1 MGKINEEGCLN
12 IMDVRFLLLVL
23 TIVGLMAAGVS
34 SRIGSFARIAQFI
47 LAAAVIP
54 LIYKFHRKIYIII
67 RTLPRDIKFLYR
79 YVNADLETRRF
90 VRNDS
95 TVMKIF
101 RERTR
106 LYPNKPCFIFE
117 GRIWTNADI
126 DKYSNQIA
134 SVFQKA
140 GYSKGDAVALMMP
153 NKPEF
158 IATWLGLGKI
168 GVVTALINTN
178 LRLNSLVHCL
188 KVAKVKGIIFSKELT
203 FAIDEIWETVS
214 DLEKFKQGCGENVST
229 NGAKNL
235 DQQLSEASTGQ
246 PIVDREPGYRDK
258 LLYIYTSGTTG
269 LPKAALIPNSR
280 YLLVTMATYHMLGL
294 RSDSDI
300 MYNSIPLYHM
310 AGGLVGTGCALVKGI
325 PSVLRTKFSV
335 TAYWTDCIKYNCTL
349 AQYLGEICRY
359 LLSAPPRPEDTAHPV
374 RLMVGNGMR
383 PQLWQ
388 DFVNRFKI
396 EQITEVYGSS
406 EGNANIVNVDN
417 QVGAVG
423 FVPSILPKSLH
434 PVALIKINPET
445 CEPIRGSN
453 GFCIRTETN
462 EPGMFIGLIKQGNA
476 SREFNGYLD
485 EEASKKKI
493 IENVFVKGDKAFL
506 TGDILVQDELGYF
519 YFKDRTGDTFKW
531 KGENVATAEV
541 EGVVSNV
548 AGHRD
553 TTVYGVQVPGIEGRA
568 GMAAI
573 VDPDCLLD
581 FKALAEGLDK
591 ALPSYAR
598 PIFLRIVKELE
609 MTSTFKLK
617 KITLQKEGFDP
628 NKIQDKVY
636 FRDGNKEYVEVTPEL
651 YEKIITGAA
660 KL

>member
-1 MGKINEEGCLN
+1 MDIRFACLVVA
-12 IMDVRFLLLVL
+12 IAV
-23 TIVGLMAAGVS
+23 LMAAGVVA
-34 SRIGSFARIAQFI
+34 RIGSFTRIAQI
-47 LAAAVIP
+47 TLATLLIP
-54 LIYKFHRKIYIII
+54 LFCKYHRKLYVII

-79 YVNADLETRRF
+79 YLNADRETKSF
-90 VRNDS
+90 VKNNT

-101 RERTR
+101 RERSK

-126 DKYSNQIA
+126 DEYSNRIA
-134 SVFQKA
+134 NVFQQA
-140 GYSKGDAVALMMP
+140 GYVKGDAVALMMT

-158 IATWLGLGKI
+158 VATWLGLGKI
-168 GVVTALINTN
+168 GVITALINTN
-178 LRLNSLVHCL
+178 LRLQLLIHCL
-188 KVAKVKGIIFSKELT
+188 TIAKVKSVIYGNDLSS
-203 FAIDEIWETVS
+203 AIDDIRESVQNLKCYKSCAGVDDSQIGIE
-214 DLEKFKQGCGENVST
+214 
-229 NGAKNL
+229 NL
-235 DQQLSEASTGQ
+235 DKLMSEVSANY
-246 PIVDREPGYRDK
+246 PVVKEEPGYRDN

-269 LPKAALIPNSR
+269 LPKAVLIPNSR

-294 RSDSDI
+294 RPASDV
-300 MYNSIPLYHM
+300 MYNPIPLYHM

-335 TAYWTDCIKYNCTL
+335 SAYWTDCIKYNCTL
-349 AQYLGEICRY
+349 AEYIGEMCRY
-359 LLSAPPRPEDTAHPV
+359 LLSAPQRPEDSQHSV

-383 PQLWQ
+383 PQIWQ
-388 DFVNRFKI
+388 QFVDRFRV
-396 EQITEVYGSS
+396 EQITEVYGST

-434 PVALIKINPET
+434 PVAILRVNPET
-445 CEPIRGSN
+445 CEPMRGSD
-453 GFCIRTETN
+453 GFCIRAEIN

-485 EEASKKKI
+485 KEASKKKV
-493 IENVFVKGDKAFL
+493 IENVFTKGDAAFI
-506 TGDILVQDELGYF
+506 TGDILVQDEMGYF
-519 YFKDRTGDTFKW
+519 YFKDRTGDTFRW

-548 AGHRD
+548 AGYRD
-553 TTVYGVQVPGIEGRA
+553 TTVYGVQVPGMEGRA

-581 FKALAEGLDK
+581 FKALAEGLDR

-609 MTSTFKLK
+609 MTGTFKLK
-617 KITLQKEGFDP
+617 KINLQKEGFDP

-636 FRDGNKEYVEVTPEL
+636 FRSGNKEYVEVTPEL
-651 YEKIITGAA
+651 YQEIISGSTQ
-660 KL
+660 L

>member
-1 MGKINEEGCLN
+1 
-12 IMDVRFLLLVL
+12 MDVRFACLVVA
-23 TIVGLMAAGVS
+23 IAVLMAAGIVA
-34 SRIGSFARIAQFI
+34 RIGSYTRIAQLT
-47 LAAAVIP
+47 LAALIIP
-54 LIYKFHRKIYIII
+54 LLCRYHRKFYVIL

-79 YVNADLETRRF
+79 YANADRETKRY
-90 VRNDS
+90 VRNNT

-101 RERTR
+101 KERAK

-117 GRIWTNADI
+117 GRIWTNADM
-126 DKYSNQIA
+126 DEYSNRIA
-134 SVFQKA
+134 DVFQKA
-140 GYSKGDAVALMMP
+140 GYRKGDAVALMMP
-153 NKPEF
+153 NRPEF
-158 IATWLGLGKI
+158 VATWLGLGKL
-168 GVVTALINTN
+168 GVITALINTN
-178 LRLNSLVHCL
+178 LRLQLLTHCL
-188 KVAKVKGIIFSKELT
+188 TIAKVKAVIYGNEVAS
-203 FAIDEIWETVS
+203 AIDEIRDS
-214 DLEKFKQGCGENVST
+214 IQDLDWFKQGAGEADVQ
-229 NGAKNL
+229 AEIKNL
-235 DQQLSEASTGQ
+235 DKLLSEASREYPVVEQ
-246 PIVDREPGYRDK
+246 EPGYRDN

-269 LPKAALIPNSR
+269 LPKAVLMPNSR

-300 MYNSIPLYHM
+300 MYNPIPLYHM
-310 AGGLVGTGCALVKGI
+310 AGGMVGTGCALVKGI

-335 TAYWTDCIKYNCTL
+335 SAYWTDCIKYNCTL
-349 AQYLGEICRY
+349 AEYIGEMCRY
-359 LLSAPPRPEDTAHPV
+359 LLSAAPRPEDTKHSV

-383 PQLWQ
+383 PQIWQ
-388 DFVNRFKI
+388 KFVDRFKI
-396 EQITEVYGSS
+396 EQVTEVYGSS

-434 PVALIKINPET
+434 PVAIIRVNPET
-445 CEPIRGSN
+445 CEPVRGPD
-453 GFCIRTETN
+453 GLCIRAEIN

-485 EEASKKKI
+485 KEASAKKV
-493 IENVFVKGDKAFL
+493 IENVFKKGDKAFL
-506 TGDILVQDELGYF
+506 SGDILVQDELGYF
-519 YFKDRTGDTFKW
+519 YFKDRTGDTFRW

-553 TTVYGVQVPGIEGRA
+553 TTVYGVQVPGMEGRA

-573 VDPDCLLD
+573 VDPECLLD
-581 FKALAEGLDK
+581 FKALAEGLDR

-617 KITLQKEGFDP
+617 KINLQKEGFDP

-636 FRDGNKEYVEVTPEL
+636 FRSGNKEYVEVTPEL
-651 YEKIITGAA
+651 YQEIISGSA

>member
-1 MGKINEEGCLN
+1 
-12 IMDVRFLLLVL
+12 MDVRLLVL
-23 TIVGLMAAGVS
+23 VIALVGLMAAGVGT
-34 SRIGSFARIAQFI
+34 RVQGAAVRIAQLAF
-47 LAAAVIP
+47 AAALLPLVYSYHRRIYVI
-54 LIYKFHRKIYIII
+54 LK
-67 RTLPRDIKFLYR
+67 TLPRDVKFLYR
-79 YVNADLETRRF
+79 YVNADIETKGY
-90 VRNDS
+90 VRNNI
-95 TVMKIF
+95 TVIQIF
-101 RERTR
+101 SQRAR

-117 GRIWTNADI
+117 GRIWTNADVE
-126 DKYSNQIA
+126 KLSNQIA

-140 GYSKGDAVALMMP
+140 GYVKGDAVALMMH
-153 NKPEF
+153 NRPEY
-158 IATWLGLGKI
+158 IATWLGLGKL
-168 GVVTALINTN
+168 GVITALINTN
-178 LRLNSLVHCL
+178 LRMQPLVHCL
-188 KVAKVKGIIFSKELT
+188 SAAKVKGIIYTPELT
-203 FAIDEIWETVS
+203 SAIEEITDS
-214 DLEKFKQGCGENVST
+214 IQGVERYEWGDNQSEVT
-229 NGAKNL
+229 DGAKNI
-235 DQQLSEASTGQ
+235 QQLLAQSSTS
-246 PIVDREPGYRDK
+246 PPVVDQAPGYRDN

-269 LPKAALIPNSR
+269 LPKAALMPHSR
-280 YLLVTMATYHMLGL
+280 YLLITMATYHMLGL
-294 RSDSDI
+294 RANTDI
-300 MYNSIPLYHM
+300 MYNPLPLYHT

-335 TAYWTDCIKYNCTL
+335 SAYWTDCIKYNCTL
-349 AQYLGEICRY
+349 SQYIGEMCRY
-359 LLSAPPRPEDTAHPV
+359 LLSAPARPEDSAHSV

-388 DFVNRFKI
+388 AFVDRFKI

-417 QVGAVG
+417 QIGAVG
-423 FVPSILPKSLH
+423 FVPLILPKSLH
-434 PVALIKINPET
+434 PVALIRVTPDT
-445 CEPIRGSN
+445 CEPIRGPD
-453 GFCIRTETN
+453 GFCIRAETN

-485 EEASKKKI
+485 KEASKKKTI
-493 IENVFVKGDKAFL
+493 QNVFNKGDKAFL
-506 TGDILVQDELGYF
+506 SGDILVQDEYGYF
-519 YFKDRTGDTFKW
+519 YFKDRTGDTYRW

-553 TTVYGVQVPGIEGRA
+553 ATVYGVPVPGMEGKA

-573 VDPDCLLD
+573 VDPDSLLD

-617 KITLQKEGFDP
+617 KINLQKEGFDP

-636 FRDGNKEYVEVTPEL
+636 FRSGNKEYVEVTPEL
-651 YEKIITGAA
+651 YEEIISGTA